1 MHHVSGREQAQEG
14 KRPASAHQVG
24 ETARDRGTRA
34 FGGGGGDIPGTQCI
48 VILSILCHHPPRM
61 MPAGSTEGWCVYVCE
76 YVGVEVKGAFGS
88 QHPHTTRGLRSM
100 MGCTSV

>member
-34 FGGGGGDIPGTQCI
+34 FGGQ
-48 VILSILCHHPPRM
+48 R
-61 MPAGSTEGWCVYVCE
+61 E
-76 YVGVEVKGAFGS
+76 GAFLGLS
-88 QHPHTTRGLRSM
+88 ALSYCLFCATTLHG
-100 MGCTSV
+100 